1 MTQDPDHQYM
11 GIKNDYDG
19 QRRQSQ
25 QTPPN
30 ANPLKNGG
38 IIHKQTLFDNASE
51 PLQISE
57 AGDESMYSHSGYNTR
72 NSFPQQIHDKPSPVM
87 DTDPNSSFQ
96 YQQQYLNRHSN
107 PNRNYQLE
115 EVTSFATPSER
126 SRPMSSYHNIM
137 NTQTVKKN
145 DILSSMQTFSEM
157 SLNQN
162 RQP

>member
-1 MTQDPDHQYM
+1 
-11 GIKNDYDG
+11 
-19 QRRQSQ
+19 
-25 QTPPN
+25 
-30 ANPLKNGG
+30 
-38 IIHKQTLFDNASE
+38 
-51 PLQISE
+51 
-57 AGDESMYSHSGYNTR
+57 
-72 NSFPQQIHDKPSPVM
+72 M